1 MRAPGTPRWGLGARH
16 PPEVGRRVPQ
26 DPLRGLPD
34 VLDLRAAGRS
44 ARCSGGG
51 LQRGLAGQPPGLSR
65 SAGRRSAHPVVP
77 SGPGTW
83 LPGRWGEGSALLGTD
98 RWRRVGAPGLVL
110 IGFRSIEG
118 RPAAAASSAI
128 PRRDAWALEG
138 HGQQEAGESCINA
151 GLNTSPRPRVCVSA
165 VQMGGWIC
173 RLGRPA
179 PCTGVNRLLP

>member
-1 MRAPGTPRWGLGARH
+1 MPDSGKFKDLYLNSAHTYPCQDPQVGVGRPH

-26 DPLRGLPD
+26 DPLRRLPD

-44 ARCSGGG
+44 ARCSAGA
-51 LQRGLAGQPPGLSR
+51 LQRGLGGQPPVLSL
-65 SAGRRSAHPVVP
+65 SAGRRGAHPVVP
-77 SGPGTW
+77 RDLGPGSQ
-83 LPGRWGEGSALLGTD
+83 GDGGEGSALLGTD

-128 PRRDAWALEG
+128 PRTDACALAG

-151 GLNTSPRPRVCVSA
+151 GLNTSPRPRVMR
-165 VQMGGWIC
+165 Q
-173 RLGRPA
+173 
-179 PCTGVNRLLP
+179 